1 LAFLSARATTK
12 AAVQIALEGNN
23 HPLAVSTYA
32 TLPPEQRA
40 LMPSEEDLSR
50 LVQDVID
57 ADGRDD

>member
-1 LAFLSARATTK
+1 
-12 AAVQIALEGNN
+12 
-23 HPLAVSTYA
+23 VSTYA